1 VAEKSLLEKLRED
14 YVADKPDVAETVFDF
29 CNFAEKWLAEH
40 TPTGVSYTVDGLML
54 QLGNGDSFV
63 LVASPHSDNSGVAV
77 SVTGA
82 AGKLNARA
90 YSDRSTDFPITGR

>member
-14 YVADKPDVAETVFDF
+14 YVAAKPDAAEAVSDF

-54 QLGNGDSFV
+54 QLVNGDSFV
-63 LVASPHSDNSGVAV
+63 LVASPNSDNSGIAV
-77 SVTGA
+77 SVTGSA
-82 AGKLNARA
+82 SKFNARA
-90 YSDRSTDFPITGR
+90 SSERSTDFPITGR